1 MFCRLFIFKNTVK
14 TSMND
19 EYTHSTLS
27 PLEGPN
33 YIKKNMHK
41 IKKNKK
47 TTKHLIEE

>member
-1 MFCRLFIFKNTVK
+1 
-14 TSMND
+14 MND

-47 TTKHLIEE
+47 TTKHLIKQIQ